1 MFYAPSLNPEQKK
14 VSLSETEA
22 RHAIKVLRLS
32 IGDEIEL
39 TDGKGN
45 GYKGIIEE
53 ANPKNCIVQIN
64 GLLTHSQQRNYHLHI
79 AIAPTKNMDRMEWF
93 VEKATE
99 MGVDEV
105 SFIQCHHSERK
116 VLKMERLERIAIS
129 AMKQSL
135 KFTLPTLNTLQSF
148 SNFIQQDFANTQ
160 KFIAH
165 LEEGNKQLLSNSLNS
180 KQNYL
185 ILIGP
190 EGDFSPEEIT
200 LSLQKGFS
208 AVSLGNSRLRTET
221 AGMFATALC
230 LMKNET

>member
-1 MFYAPSLNPEQKK
+1 MFYEPSLNPDQKK
-14 VSLSETEA
+14 VSLSETES

-32 IGDEIEL
+32 VGDEVKL

-45 GYKGIIEE
+45 GYKGVIEE
-53 ANPKNCIVQIN
+53 ANPKNCVVQIN
-64 GLLTHSQQRNYHLHI
+64 DLLTHSQQRNYHLHI
-79 AIAPTKNMDRMEWF
+79 AIAPTKNMDRIEWF

-99 MGVDEV
+99 IGVDEI
-105 SFIQCHHSERK
+105 SFLLCQHSERK
-116 VLKMERLERIAIS
+116 VLKMERLERVTIS

-135 KFTLPTLNTLQSF
+135 KFTLPKLHTLKSF
-148 SNFIQQDFANTQ
+148 SDFVQQDFPNTQ

-165 LEEGNKQLLSNSLNS
+165 LEEGNKQLLSNTLNS

-190 EGDFSPEEIT
+190 EGDFSPEEIALT
-200 LSLQKGFS
+200 LEKGYA

-230 LMKNET
+230 LMTNES